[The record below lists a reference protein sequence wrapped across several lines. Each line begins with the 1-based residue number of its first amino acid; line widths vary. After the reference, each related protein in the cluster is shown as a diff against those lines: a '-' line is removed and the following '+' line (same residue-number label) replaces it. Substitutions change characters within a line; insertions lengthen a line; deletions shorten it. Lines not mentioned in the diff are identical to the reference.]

1 MGENICKR
9 CDQQGLNF
17 QNKGTAHTAQQ
28 TTKLRNADINTS
40 FSKEEIHMI
49 NSYMKRCSTSHII
62 REMQVKT
69 TMRYHRI
76 PVRMGMIKKFT
87 NNKFWR
93 GCKEN
98 GTFLSW
104 WYEYKLVQLLWR
116 TVWRFLKKLK
126 MQLPYDI
133 LLLKWIL

>member
-28 TTKLRNADINTS
+28 TTKSRNADLNTS

-62 REMQVKT
+62 REMQIKI
-69 TMRYHRI
+69 TMRYHFT
-76 PVRMGMIKKFT
+76 PVRMAAIQKST
-87 NNKFWR
+87 SNKF
-93 GCKEN
+93 
-98 GTFLSW
+98 
-104 WYEYKLVQLLWR
+104 
-116 TVWRFLKKLK
+116 
-126 MQLPYDI
+126 
-133 LLLKWIL
+133 

>member
-17 QNKGTAHTAQQ
+17 QNKEAAQIAQQ
-28 TTKLRNADINTS
+28 TTKSRNEDLNTS

-69 TMRYHRI
+69 TVRYHLK
-76 PVRMGMIKKFT
+76 PGRMAIIK
-87 NNKFWR
+87 NYR
-93 GCKEN
+93 
-98 GTFLSW
+98 
-104 WYEYKLVQLLWR
+104 
-116 TVWRFLKKLK
+116 
-126 MQLPYDI
+126 
-133 LLLKWIL
+133 